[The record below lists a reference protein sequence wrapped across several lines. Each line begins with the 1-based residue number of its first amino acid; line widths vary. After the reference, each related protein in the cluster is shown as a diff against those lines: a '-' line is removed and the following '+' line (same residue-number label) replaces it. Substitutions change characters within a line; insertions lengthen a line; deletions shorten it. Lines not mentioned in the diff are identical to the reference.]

1 LFDKQASLLYTYM
14 EKKEFLLIEEGGS
27 MKKLLCGTPFLIFLI
42 TLSLTTGWAQ
52 QAIGPRMVLK
62 EHVFDLKEVKEGET
76 IEHTF
81 LVLNQG
87 DQSLEIKKVNPG

>member
-1 LFDKQASLLYTYM
+1 M

-52 QAIGPRMVLK
+52 QAIGPRMVLEEK
-62 EHVFDLKEVKEGET
+62 DFNAKQIKEGE
-76 IEHTF
+76 IIKHTF
-81 LVLNQG
+81 TVRNTG